1 MIRRFLSEQ
10 GGGVMVGSRAAEL
23 ASVGASCLVLID
35 MQEKL
40 LPVISG
46 SERISERCHF
56 LLSSAGLFSVPVF
69 LTEQYPRGL
78 GRTAEVL
85 RAAVPDAVVLE
96 KLRFSAAEVLRGVL
110 ALMPGLRQVVL
121 VGIEAHICVLQ
132 TALDLRAAGL
142 QVIVAADATGSRRE
156 ADAATGLSR
165 MGASGV
171 TLATTESIAFEWCE
185 SAEHA
190 GFRQL
195 SGLVRS
201 QQ

>member
-1 MIRRFLSEQ
+1 MLQGNLSES
-10 GGGVMVGSRAAEL
+10 GSEAMAGFRASEL

-46 SERISERCHF
+46 SERLSGRCQF

-78 GRTAEVL
+78 GQTTEGL
-85 RAAVPDAVVLE
+85 RAAVPGAVVLE
-96 KLRFSAAEVLRGVL
+96 KLRFSAADVLRGVL
-110 ALMPGLRQVVL
+110 AGLPGLRQVVL
-121 VGIEAHICVLQ
+121 AGIETHICVLQ

-142 QVIVAADATGSRRE
+142 QVIVAADATGSRRD
-156 ADAATGLSR
+156 ADAAMGLSR

-171 TLATTESIAFEWCE
+171 TLATSESVAFEWCE

-190 GFRQL
+190 AFRQL